1 MDDQFYINLPKS
13 VPEQKQDKQPGI
25 ESLMNPNPIFEDPNY
40 KGSDRL
46 SGKVAVITGGDS
58 GIGKAVA
65 IAYAKEGADVA
76 IIYYDE
82 HEDAEATKKLIE
94 SKGRRC
100 LLLPG
105 DITDDNFCKSAV
117 QKIIEQFKKIDIL
130 VNNAAAQYPQN
141 SIEDITNEQLEKT
154 FKTNVFSAFY
164 MTRAVMPHFNPGCCI
179 INTVSIT
186 AYAGD
191 ELLLDYSATK
201 GALVTLTRSLALSLI
216 NRNIRVN
223 AVAPGPVWTPLIP
236 SSFSKEQVG
245 KFGTDTPIG
254 RPAEPVELAAAYVYL
269 ASPESSYVTGQTI
282 HVNGGAFIG
291 G

>member
-1 MDDQFYINLPKS
+1 MNNQFYINLPKS
-13 VPEQKQDKQPGI
+13 VPEQKQDKSPGL
-25 ESLMNPNPIFEDPNY
+25 ESLMNPNPVFDDPNY
-40 KGSDRL
+40 EGSGKL
-46 SGKVAVITGGDS
+46 SGKVAIITGGDS
-58 GIGKAVA
+58 GIGKAAAV
-65 IAYAKEGADVA
+65 AYAKEGANIA

-82 HEDAEATKKLIE
+82 HSDAEVTQKIIE
-94 SKGRRC
+94 SKGSKC

-105 DITDDNFCKSAV
+105 DITDDNFCKSSV
-117 QKIIEQFKKIDIL
+117 QKTIETFNKIDIL
-130 VNNAAAQYPQN
+130 VNNSAFQYPQN
-141 SIEDITNEQLEKT
+141 SIEDISNEQLDKT
-154 FKTNVFSAFY
+154 FKTNIYSMFY

-179 INTVSIT
+179 INTASIT

-201 GALVTLTRSLALSLI
+201 GAVVTFTRSLALSLI
-216 NRNIRVN
+216 GRNIRVN

-236 SSFSKEQVG
+236 SSFSKEHVG

-254 RPAEPVELAAAYVYL
+254 RPAQPVDLAPAYVYL

>member
-1 MDDQFYINLPKS
+1 MDNQFYINLPKS
-13 VPEQKQDKQPGI
+13 VPEQKQDKQPGL
-25 ESLMNPNPIFEDPNY
+25 ESLMNPKPIFDDPNY
-40 KGSDRL
+40 TGSSRL
-46 SGKVAVITGGDS
+46 SGKVAIITGGDS

-65 IAYAKEGADVA
+65 LAYAKEGANVA

-82 HEDAEATKKLIE
+82 HSDAEATKALIE
-94 SKGRRC
+94 SRGVGC

-105 DITDDNFCKSAV
+105 DITDDNFCRSTI
-117 QKIIEQFKKIDIL
+117 QKVVGKFNKIDVL

-141 SIEDITNEQLEKT
+141 SIEDITNEQLDKT
-154 FKTNVFSAFY
+154 FKTNIYSMFY

-179 INTVSIT
+179 INTASIT

-201 GALVTLTRSLALSLI
+201 GAVITFTRSLALSLI
-216 NRNIRVN
+216 GRNIRVN

-254 RPAEPVELAAAYVYL
+254 RPAQPVDLAPAYVYL

-282 HVNGGAFIG
+282 HVNGGSFIG

>member
-1 MDDQFYINLPKS
+1 MDNQFYINLPQS

-25 ESLMNPNPIFEDPNY
+25 ESLMNPNPIFDDPNY
-40 KGSDRL
+40 KGSGKL
-46 SGKVAVITGGDS
+46 SGKVALITGGDS

-65 IAYAKEGADVA
+65 VAYAKEGANVA
-76 IIYYDE
+76 VIYYDE
-82 HEDAEATKKLIE
+82 KSDAETTKNIIE
-94 SKGRRC
+94 SNGSKC

-105 DITDDNFCKSAV
+105 DITDDNFCKTAV
-117 QKIIEQFKKIDIL
+117 QKTMEQFNKIDIL

-141 SIEDITNEQLEKT
+141 SIEDISNEQLDKT
-154 FKTNVFSAFY
+154 FKTNIYSMFY
-164 MTRAVMPHFNPGCCI
+164 MSRAIMPHFNPGCCI
-179 INTVSIT
+179 INTASIT

-201 GALVTLTRSLALSLI
+201 GAVVTFTRSLALSLI
-216 NRNIRVN
+216 GRKIRVN

-254 RPAEPVELAAAYVYL
+254 RPAQPVELASAYIYL

-291 G
+291 S